1 MIASTVRRMAFTTGT
16 TMFNPY
22 VLNIVDLQNTQNSAT
37 GIDTA
42 SAVANL
48 GQIVNFTNKSLS
60 ADTIFSYTP
69 NSAVSIQAQLNV
81 VNGTTNFSNSDGS
94 ATQLFVYGNVYASN
108 YVSLCPLVFK
118 VHDPKGIEVETMRIT
133 PEGNVGIGTFAPAE
147 RLTVDGG
154 IRNSGN
160 LYVGGTATFDG
171 DVVIRG
177 NLRLK
182 GKIIQDTE

>member
-1 MIASTVRRMAFTTGT
+1 MAFTTGT

-22 VLNIVDLQNTQNSAT
+22 VLNIVDLQNVQNSAT
-37 GIDTA
+37 GLDTA

-48 GQIVNFTNKSLS
+48 GQIVNFTNKSIS
-60 ADTIFSYTP
+60 ADAIYSYTP
-69 NSAVSIQAQLNV
+69 NGPVTVAAPLNV

-94 ATQLFVYGNVYASN
+94 ATNLFVYGNVYASN

-118 VHDPKGIEVETMRIT
+118 VHDSKGQEIETMRIT

-147 RLTVDGG
+147 RLVVDGG

-160 LYVGGTATFDG
+160 LYVGGMATFEG
-171 DVVIRG
+171 DVVIKG
-177 NLRLK
+177 NLRVQ
-182 GKIIQDTE
+182 GRIIPSTAT